1 MKLADVSIRRPV
13 LATVMVGALTIF
25 GIVAYPRIGVDLFPE
40 IEFPVVTV
48 TAIYPGADPGTVES
62 KVVDKLEEAINTVS
76 GIKVLRSTSMENVG
90 LVIIQFELERKV
102 DQALQDV
109 RDKVAGVLRDLPKD
123 LEPPV
128 IEKIDVGATPVL
140 YLAVA
145 GQKDVRDLTHLADK
159 VVKEKLQTLPGVG
172 AIEIVGGQKR
182 EFHVYI
188 DPRKLES
195 YHLSV
200 TEVMQALG
208 AQNVEI
214 PGGRLDVGAR
224 EFAVKTRGQVHTAR
238 EIGEIIIT
246 AAAGAPVRVSDVA
259 RVEDGRVEK
268 RSHSSLNGK
277 SAVALVV
284 SKQSGANTVEV
295 AHSLRDALEKLK
307 SQIPKDVTISVPTD
321 NSIFIENSI
330 EDVKFDLLFGAAL
343 AIVVI
348 MFFLHNWRATFI
360 SSLALPASVVA
371 TFAFIQAMGFT
382 FNFMTMLAL
391 SLSIGILIDD
401 AIVVIENIHRHLEMG
416 KPPLR
421 AATEACQEIGLAVM
435 ATTASIVAVF
445 LPVATM
451 KGIIG
456 RFFLQFGLTVTF
468 AVSVSL
474 FVAFTLTPMLAAR
487 MLKPHEKKEFF
498 LARWIEAFLKA
509 LDRGYRRVLGWSLR
523 HRLTTLALATAAMAS
538 AMFIVRYVPVEFLPM
553 EDRSQFNVKLEL
565 PTGTA
570 LAKTEAA
577 MEEVAAKLRQIPGVD
592 ATFGTLG
599 SGKLGEVNMAEIQVN
614 LVPRKGRAFN
624 QEEAMHFAR
633 ALFAGRTDAQFAV
646 EPVPMFSSGGAFRQS
661 MLQFN
666 IRGRDYSEL
675 NRAAEQIQA
684 EMKKLGGYVDL
695 DTSYRGGKPEVG
707 IQIDRD
713 RAADLGIPI
722 ASLAMT
728 IRLMIAGEKATD
740 ITADGERHDVRV
752 RLDEKFRQKPED
764 LYRLEVR
771 STHMGPMGMPPS
783 LVRLSNLVNID
794 TGSGPAKIERQ
805 NRRRQVTV
813 FANLQGKVLGQAVAE
828 VDSAARSLPSHLDTS
843 WTGMGDIMR
852 ESFGHLITAL
862 ILAIVMVYLI
872 LAAQFES
879 FLHPFTIMLSL
890 PLSFVGALGALA
902 LTGQTISIFS
912 MIGIILLMGL
922 VTKNAILLVDYTNT
936 LRDRGLDRMQALLEA
951 GPVRLR
957 PILMTTA
964 AMIFG
969 MVPVAM
975 AWSEGGEQRAPMAIA
990 VIGGLITST
999 LLTLVVVPVVYS
1011 LLDALI
1017 ERVTGKKRRARGAGD
1032 EVETTVTEGA
1042 AKHGGA
1048 EG

>member
-13 LATVMVGALTIF
+13 LATVMVGALTVF

-48 TAIYPGADPGTVES
+48 TAVYPGADPETVES
-62 KVVDKLEEAINTVS
+62 KVVDKIEEAVNTVS

-90 LVIIQFELERKV
+90 LIVIQFELERKV

-123 LEPPV
+123 LEPPI
-128 IEKIDVGATPVL
+128 IEKIDPGATPVM

-145 GQKDVRDLTHLADK
+145 GDKDVRDLTHLAEK
-159 VVKEKLQTLPGVG
+159 VVKERLQTLPGVG
-172 AIEIVGGQKR
+172 SIEIVGGQKR
-182 EFHVYI
+182 EFHVYV

-195 YHLSV
+195 FHLSV
-200 TEVMQALG
+200 ADVMQALG

-214 PGGRLDVGAR
+214 PGGRLDVGKR
-224 EFAVKTRGQVHTAR
+224 EFSVKTRGQVRSAR

-246 AAAGAPVRVSDVA
+246 AAAGAPVRISDVA

-277 SAVALVV
+277 AAVALVV

-295 AHSLRDALEKLK
+295 AHRLRQAIERLR
-307 SQIPKDVTISVPTD
+307 SQIPRDVTISVPTD
-321 NSIFIENSI
+321 NSIFIEQSI
-330 EDVKFDLLFGAAL
+330 NDVKFDLLFGAAL
-343 AIVVI
+343 AVVVI
-348 MFFLHNWRATFI
+348 LFFLHNGRATLI

-371 TFAFIQAMGFT
+371 TFAFLQAMGFT

-416 KPPLR
+416 KPPMR
-421 AATEACQEIGLAVM
+421 AAAEACQEIGLAVM

-509 LDRGYRRVLGWSLR
+509 IDRGYRRVLGWSLR
-523 HRLTTLALATAAMAS
+523 HRLTTLAIATAAMAG
-538 AMFIVRYVPVEFLPM
+538 AMFIVRYVPVEFVPM

-570 LAKTEAA
+570 LAVSQAT
-577 MEEVAAKLRQIPGVD
+577 MEEVAAKLRQIPGVES
-592 ATFGTLG
+592 TFGTLG
-599 SGKLGEVNMAEIQVN
+599 GGKLGEVNLAEIQVN
-614 LVPRKGRAFN
+614 LVPRKKRAFT
-624 QEEAMHFAR
+624 QEEAMFYAR
-633 ALFAGRTDAQFAV
+633 ALFAGRTDALFAI

-661 MLQFN
+661 TLQFN
-666 IRGRDYSEL
+666 IRGRDYAEL
-675 NRAAEQIQA
+675 NRAAQQIQDA
-684 EMKKLGGYVDL
+684 MKKLGGYVDI

-707 IQIDRD
+707 VRIDRE
-713 RAADLGIPI
+713 RAADLGVPV

-728 IRLMIAGEKATD
+728 IRWLVAGEKATD

-752 RLDEKFRQKPED
+752 RLDERFRQKPED

-771 STHMGPMGMPPS
+771 STHPGPMGTPPM
-783 LVRLSNLVNID
+783 VRLSNLVQID

-813 FANLQGKVLGQAVAE
+813 FANLEGKALGQALAE
-828 VDSAARSLPSHLDTS
+828 IDAAAKKLPAHLDTG
-843 WTGMGDIMR
+843 WTGFGDIMR
-852 ESFGHLITAL
+852 ESFGHLVTAL

-879 FLHPFTIMLSL
+879 FVHPFTIMLSL

-902 LTGQTISIFS
+902 LAGQTLSIFS

-936 LRDRGLDRMQALLEA
+936 LRDRGLERMAALLEA

-969 MVPVAM
+969 MVPVAL
-975 AWSEGGEQRAPMAIA
+975 AWSEGGEQRAPMAIT

-1011 LLDALI
+1011 LLDTLV

-1032 EVETTVTEGA
+1032 EVEQGA
-1042 AKHGGA
+1042 IEPAPKRGGA
-1048 EG
+1048 QG